1 MGKRDTKAAK
11 AKRAERRGQGSV
23 KTDAKTEK
31 SLAKQDRRD
40 ANKQDDQD
48 IEALLKEITVA
59 QASEAAKEEVVPP
72 PSPRCHASLTV
83 HPSREGELLLFGGEH
98 YDGKRQRFYADLFR
112 YSIKRNEWKRV
123 VVPAMPP
130 PRSTHQA
137 VGVAAAGGQLWVFGG
152 EFSSPNGMT
161 FRHYR
166 DLWCLDLATG
176 AWEQV
181 SAKNGPSARSGHRM
195 ALVRDKLLVFGGFFD
210 NLREVK
216 YYNDLHLFDL
226 SMYKWTR
233 VTPEPHAPVPS
244 PRSGFQLVSEGGAD
258 GVYLYGGYFKKKV
271 VMQQFDSH
279 KSKAETDELSET
291 GVEYQDLWHYDVP
304 TATWTA
310 LKRSGAPPSLRS
322 GFALALHR
330 KRLVLFGGVHDEDT
344 PDGDGLVSE
353 FYNDLHA
360 YSLEAGRWHPLA
372 LNAPRAK
379 ADKAKPSKAADADAA
394 AAGDDDE
401 VPLLIDGGGRR
412 RNRNRQDEDESERP
426 KAEAAAGEAS
436 AAAGEAAPAAV
447 GAAAE
452 GEAAV
457 AGGAAAAAEGE
468 AAAAPPVPC
477 PRMKA
482 MTALKGNTWYVY
494 GGLFEEKESS
504 ELTLDDFW
512 SIDLARLD
520 GWSCLHKGEALA
532 VEELSEGSSDDS
544 DEEEE
549 TSESD
554 EEGAEAAAAAAAATR
569 PDLG

>member
-1 MGKRDTKAAK
+1 M
-11 AKRAERRGQGSV
+11 
-23 KTDAKTEK
+23 
-31 SLAKQDRRD
+31 
-40 ANKQDDQD
+40 
-48 IEALLKEITVA
+48 A

-123 VVPAMPP
+123 VVPGMPP

-152 EFSSPNGMT
+152 SLVAERDD

-379 ADKAKPSKAADADAA
+379 AEKAKPSKAADAGAA

-401 VPLLIDGGGRR
+401 VPLLIDGGGAAQPQPPRR
-412 RNRNRQDEDESERP
+412 GRKRA
-426 KAEAAAGEAS
+426 AEGGGGGGEAS
-436 AAAGEAAPAAV
+436 AAAARRRRRRWG
-447 GAAAE
+447 G
-452 GEAAV
+452 GGGRGGGG
-457 AGGAAAAAEGE
+457 GGAAAAAEGGGG
-468 AAAAPPVPC
+468 AAAG
-477 PRMKA
+477 R
-482 MTALKGNTWYVY
+482 
-494 GGLFEEKESS
+494 
-504 ELTLDDFW
+504 
-512 SIDLARLD
+512 R
-520 GWSCLHKGEALA
+520 ALA
-532 VEELSEGSSDDS
+532 
-544 DEEEE
+544 
-549 TSESD
+549 
-554 EEGAEAAAAAAAATR
+554 
-569 PDLG
+569 